1 MFSQP
6 LTEAI
11 AEAERLVAAA
21 PFIESEA
28 DLLEGLQ
35 YLAGCVAGCTHLAFD
50 YERDHPLMQ
59 SGTGPFTKMG
69 LDNPDTLYF
78 GTRVQ
83 AGHEYVVTGK
93 RGSTTDLS
101 FQMLGGEYTDDNV
114 PVSQAAFDDRELD
127 IGPDGSFEWRITP
140 DIPSQ
145 LLVRE
150 VYNDWSA
157 QRGHISIARTDTA
170 GTAPPPLTKE
180 LIEKRYAVAGKQL
193 VQRVKTW
200 LQFPQWFYN
209 TLPVNTMVAPRLTPG
224 GLATQYSSVGHF
236 DLTPDEALLIT
247 LPVTD
252 VPYLGFQLG
261 SLWYISLDYINHQT
275 SLNGTQAQADPDG
288 KIRIVVSD
296 ANPGVA
302 NWVETLGHC
311 KGYLQF
317 RWQRLSRELTE
328 ADGPTVELLDID
340 KVADALLYYESN
352 KVSEEGMA
360 CADRAASE
368 ANWRQNGCVML
379 LKDKVVVISG
389 VGPALGTTLARRC
402 ADAGAD
408 LVLAARTVERLDDV
422 AKQITDLG
430 RRAVSVGTDIT
441 DEAQVDNLVE
451 ESLKAYGRI
460 DVLINNAF
468 RVPSMKPLAN
478 TTFDHMRDAIELTV
492 FGALRLIQGFTPAL
506 AESKG
511 SVVNVNSM
519 VVRHSQA
526 KYGAYKMAKSALLA
540 MSQSLATELGE
551 QGIRVN
557 SIVPGYIWG
566 GTLEGYFGHQAKKYG
581 TTVDEIYKATA
592 AASDLKRLP
601 TEDEVAS
608 AILFMSSDLSSGITG
623 QALDVNCGEYK
634 A

>member
-1 MFSQP
+1 MYSQP

-11 AEAERLVAAA
+11 AEAEQLVAAA

-35 YLAGCVAGCTHLAFD
+35 YLAGCIAGCTHLAFD
-50 YERDHPLMQ
+50 YERDHPFMQ

-83 AGHEYVVTGK
+83 PGHEYVVTGK
-93 RGSTTDLS
+93 RGTTTDLS

-127 IGPDGSFEWRITP
+127 IASDGTFEWRVTP
-140 DIPSQ
+140 NSPSQ

-157 QRGHISIARTDTA
+157 QRGYISVARTDTA
-170 GTAPPPLTKE
+170 GTAPPPLTRE

-236 DLTPDEALLIT
+236 DLTPEQALVIT

-252 VPYLGFQLG
+252 APYLGFQLG

-288 KIRIVVSD
+288 KIRIVVAD
-296 ANPGVA
+296 ANPGVT
-302 NWVETLGHC
+302 NWVETLGHR

-328 ADGPTVELLDID
+328 ADGPTVELRRHRQGGGRAAVLRVEQD
-340 KVADALLYYESN
+340 LRRGL
-352 KVSEEGMA
+352 A
-360 CADRAASE
+360 CADRAAPE
-368 ANWRQNGCVML
+368 ADRRQDGGCRCS
-379 LKDKVVVISG
+379 KNKVVVISG

-402 ADAGAD
+402 AEAGAD

-422 AKQITDLG
+422 AKQITDIG

-451 ESLKAYGRI
+451 ESLKAYGKV

-492 FGALRLIQGFTPAL
+492 FGALRMIQGFTPAL
-506 AESKG
+506 AEAKG

-557 SIVPGYIWG
+557 SVLPGYIWG
-566 GTLEGYFGHQAKKYG
+566 GTLKGYFNHQAGKYG
-581 TTVDEIYKATA
+581 TTVDEIYKAAAVEHPTSSGCPPRTRWPRRSCSWPA
-592 AASDLKRLP
+592 TCPAASPARLW
-601 TEDEVAS
+601 T
-608 AILFMSSDLSSGITG
+608 
-623 QALDVNCGEYK
+623 
-634 A
+634 